1 VSKHYYYIFG
11 VRAQPATS
19 DTPGKLSMDFLIDY
33 TDDDI
38 EKVELAKLMIN
49 NEILKTSKDEAVEA
63 CGLSRF
69 SHDLFGASIRARVN
83 MLSVHK
89 IKSDF
94 KMDDEMISTWV
105 ESCNYDK
112 VAKQKL
118 KEAEIRI

>member
-1 VSKHYYYIFG
+1 MSKHYYYIFG

-19 DTPGKLSMDFLIDY
+19 DTPGKLSMDFLINY

-38 EKVELAKLMIN
+38 EKVELAKLMIDN
-49 NEILKTSKDEAVEA
+49 QILKTSNEEAVEA

-69 SHDLFGASIRARVN
+69 GYDLYAASMRAKAN

-94 KMDDEMISTWV
+94 KMDDEMLSMWV
-105 ESCNYDK
+105 DSCNYDK